1 MDTAT
6 QNPGNPT
13 QGPPQL
19 PTVPKKALLV
29 GGGRVNA
36 IVPQDFD
43 AAYRMANIVHAA
55 GMAPKSLDSVEKVCV
70 AIMHGLEVG
79 FTPMAA
85 IQSIAVIN
93 GVPSIFGDGL
103 LALCLASGLLED
115 YEETQQLDEQG
126 VPEFAICKVKRA
138 GMKWHEQMVTR
149 SQAQRAGWWGK
160 AGPWTQSPQRMLQMR
175 ARSWAL
181 RDRFADVL
189 RGLHSAEEMM
199 DLPVDVTARG
209 SATTTAPPEPRR
221 ADFVTTPAAAQAPPL
236 KEEINSADTSTV
248 AADPSSG
255 QDPRTGGDPV
265 RPKSWAVNPTQL
277 GEAPKL
283 QAVVDLLD
291 LAETWQEVDEIA
303 ECHKEFLGKL
313 GRPKADTR
321 RAFTER
327 KIVLGWKPVGDYAT

>member
-1 MDTAT
+1 MTLDTAT

-13 QGPPQL
+13 QGPLQP

-221 ADFVTTPAAAQAPPL
+221 ADFVRKEETGEQTGGNAQPISSPPVSEAASTHTPADEAQADKP
-236 KEEINSADTSTV
+236 A
-248 AADPSSG
+248 
-255 QDPRTGGDPV
+255 
-265 RPKSWAVNPTQL
+265 KSWAVNPTQL

-283 QAVVDLLD
+283 QAVLDLLD

-313 GRPKADTR
+313 GRPKHDTR

-327 KIVLGWKPVGDYAT
+327 KMVLGWKPVGDYAT